1 MLTWKEINGTSELFV
16 IAELANN
23 HSGDLS
29 LAKQM
34 IVELSEI
41 KKKHNANIIVK
52 FQYRN
57 LDTYIQSSFK
67 GKKEYKFIDRFES
80 TKLEWS
86 DFLDLTNFAKSNG
99 LFTAATPFDEL

>member
-1 MLTWKEINGTSELFV
+1 MLTWKDINGTSEVFI

-23 HSGDLS
+23 HSGDLN
-29 LAKQM
+29 LARQM

-41 KKKHNANIIVK
+41 KKEHNFNIIVK

-67 GKKEYKFIDRFES
+67 GNKEYKFIDRFES

-86 DFLDLTNFAKSNG
+86 DFFGFNQFRKILWPFNSSNSI
-99 LFTAATPFDEL
+99 